1 MKFSLFL
8 LKLFLAF
15 LFTSFTFAQYHLDS
29 IGGKKYSVSSR
40 QSKMVE
46 LAEENVKNATKENT
60 NIIKIKQLENQ
71 SQNNF

>member
-15 LFTSFTFAQYHLDS
+15 LFASFTFAQYHLDS

-60 NIIKIKQLENQ
+60 NIIKIKQLKNQ

>member
-15 LFTSFTFAQYHLDS
+15 LFASFTFAQYHLDS